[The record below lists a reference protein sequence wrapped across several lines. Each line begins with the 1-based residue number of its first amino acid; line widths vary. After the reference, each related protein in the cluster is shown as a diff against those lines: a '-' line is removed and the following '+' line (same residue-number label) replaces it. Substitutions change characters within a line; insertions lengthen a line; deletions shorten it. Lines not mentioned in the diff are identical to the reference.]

1 MVTTNC
7 QEIAGVNCQVPL
19 SGNSLDE
26 LKKNV
31 FAHAQ
36 KESNTKTCLRKNVSS
51 GPSQN
56 PAADR
61 SDLQEEIRQRRITR
75 RLNSSQT

>member
-7 QEIAGVNCQVPL
+7 QEIAGVDCKVPL
-19 SGNSLDE
+19 SGNTLEE

-36 KESNTKTCLRKNVSS
+36 KDHKDMLAKMTPADQAKIPQQIEAIFKKKTAGATAR
-51 GPSQN
+51 
-56 PAADR
+56 
-61 SDLQEEIRQRRITR
+61 
-75 RLNSSQT
+75 

>member
-7 QEIAGVNCQVPL
+7 QEIAGVNCTVPL
-19 SGNSLDE
+19 SGNTLDE

-36 KESNTKTCLRKNVSS
+36 KDHKDMLAKMS
-51 GPSQN
+51 
-56 PAADR
+56 PAEQAKIPQQIEAIYNKKSAGAPAR
-61 SDLQEEIRQRRITR
+61 
-75 RLNSSQT
+75 

>member
-7 QEIAGVNCQVPL
+7 KDIAGVDCTVPL
-19 SGNSLDE
+19 SGNTLDE

-36 KESNTKTCLRKNVSS
+36 KDHKDMLAKMSPQDQAKIPQQIEAIYKKKTA
-51 GPSQN
+51 GA
-56 PAADR
+56 PAR
-61 SDLQEEIRQRRITR
+61 
-75 RLNSSQT
+75 

>member
-7 QEIAGVNCQVPL
+7 QEIAGVICTVPI

-26 LKKNV
+26 LTKNV

-36 KESNTKTCLRKNVSS
+36 KDHKEMLAKMS
-51 GPSQN
+51 
-56 PAADR
+56 PADQAKIPQQIKAIYDKKAAAA
-61 SDLQEEIRQRRITR
+61 TR
-75 RLNSSQT
+75 

>member
-7 QEIAGVNCQVPL
+7 QEIAGVSCTHPI
-19 SGNSLDE
+19 SGNTLDE

-36 KESNTKTCLRKNVSS
+36 KEHQDMLAKMS
-51 GPSQN
+51 
-56 PAADR
+56 PADQAKIPQLIEAVWNKKSAGASAR
-61 SDLQEEIRQRRITR
+61 
-75 RLNSSQT
+75 

>member
-7 QEIAGVNCQVPL
+7 QEIAGVNCTVPI

-26 LKKNV
+26 LKRNV

-36 KESNTKTCLRKNVSS
+36 KDHQEMLAKM
-51 GPSQN
+51 P
-56 PAADR
+56 PADQAKIPQQIEAIYQKKAGGAPAR
-61 SDLQEEIRQRRITR
+61 
-75 RLNSSQT
+75 

>member
-7 QEIAGVNCQVPL
+7 QEIAGVSCTVPL
-19 SGNSLDE
+19 TGNSLDE

-36 KESNTKTCLRKNVSS
+36 KDHKDMLAKMSPADQAKIPQQIEAIWKKKTA
-51 GPSQN
+51 GA
-56 PAADR
+56 PAH
-61 SDLQEEIRQRRITR
+61 
-75 RLNSSQT
+75 

>member
-7 QEIAGVNCQVPL
+7 QEIAGVNCTVPL
-19 SGNSLDE
+19 TGNTLDE

-36 KESNTKTCLRKNVSS
+36 KDHKDMLAKMS
-51 GPSQN
+51 
-56 PAADR
+56 PADQAKIPQQIEAIYKKK
-61 SDLQEEIRQRRITR
+61 SAGAAA
-75 RLNSSQT
+75 N

>member
-7 QEIAGVNCQVPL
+7 QEIAGVNCSVPL
-19 SGNSLDE
+19 SGNTVEE

-36 KESNTKTCLRKNVSS
+36 KDHKDMLAKMS
-51 GPSQN
+51 
-56 PAADR
+56 PADQAQVTRHDR
-61 SDLQEEIRQRRITR
+61 SHIQEKIRWGA
-75 RLNSSQT
+75 SSLSL

>member
-7 QEIAGVNCQVPL
+7 QEIAGVNCTVPL
-19 SGNSLDE
+19 SGNTLEE

-36 KESNTKTCLRKNVSS
+36 KDHKDMLAKMSPQEQAKIPQQIEAIYKKKSGAAVS
-51 GPSQN
+51 
-56 PAADR
+56 
-61 SDLQEEIRQRRITR
+61 
-75 RLNSSQT
+75 

>member
-7 QEIAGVNCQVPL
+7 QEIAGVNCKVPI

-26 LKKNV
+26 LKRNV

-36 KESNTKTCLRKNVSS
+36 KDHKEMLAKMSPEDQAKIPKQIEAIYNKKV
-51 GPSQN
+51 
-56 PAADR
+56 AAAGAAA
-61 SDLQEEIRQRRITR
+61 S
-75 RLNSSQT
+75 

>member
-7 QEIAGVNCQVPL
+7 QEIAGVSCTVPL
-19 SGNSLDE
+19 TGNSLDE

-36 KESNTKTCLRKNVSS
+36 KDHKDMLAKMSPADQAKIPQQIEAIWRKKAA
-51 GPSQN
+51 GA
-56 PAADR
+56 PAR
-61 SDLQEEIRQRRITR
+61 
-75 RLNSSQT
+75 

>member
-7 QEIAGVNCQVPL
+7 QEIAGVNCTVPL
-19 SGNSLDE
+19 SGNTLDE

-36 KESNTKTCLRKNVSS
+36 KDHKDMLAKMSPADQAKIPQQIEAIYKKKTA
-51 GPSQN
+51 GA
-56 PAADR
+56 PAR
-61 SDLQEEIRQRRITR
+61 
-75 RLNSSQT
+75 

>member
-7 QEIAGVNCQVPL
+7 QEIAGVNCSVPL
-19 SGNSLDE
+19 SGNTLDE

-36 KESNTKTCLRKNVSS
+36 KDHADMLAKMSPADQAKIPQQIEAIYKKKTAAA
-51 GPSQN
+51 
-56 PAADR
+56 PAH
-61 SDLQEEIRQRRITR
+61 
-75 RLNSSQT
+75 

>member
-7 QEIAGVNCQVPL
+7 KEIAGVDCTVPL

-36 KESNTKTCLRKNVSS
+36 KDHKDMLAKMSPADQAKIPQQIEAIYKKKTTAA
-51 GPSQN
+51 
-56 PAADR
+56 PAH
-61 SDLQEEIRQRRITR
+61 
-75 RLNSSQT
+75 

>member
-7 QEIAGVNCQVPL
+7 QEIAGVNCTVPL
-19 SGNSLDE
+19 SGNSLEE

-36 KESNTKTCLRKNVSS
+36 EEHKDMLAKMT
-51 GPSQN
+51 
-56 PAADR
+56 PAEQA
-61 SDLQEEIRQRRITR
+61 RIPQQIEAVYNKKAGAAAR
-75 RLNSSQT
+75 

>member
-7 QEIAGVNCQVPL
+7 QEIAGVNCSVPL
-19 SGNSLDE
+19 TGNSVEE

-36 KESNTKTCLRKNVSS
+36 KDHKDMLAKMS
-51 GPSQN
+51 
-56 PAADR
+56 PADQAKLPGMIEAIYKKKSAGAPAR
-61 SDLQEEIRQRRITR
+61 
-75 RLNSSQT
+75 